1 MYIDPQLKKE
11 ILNLG
16 QEKKHLYLHKSGP
29 ASQVYLASYLQKQN
43 QSAVIIVP
51 PGRNINTYIH
61 LSKIFGL
68 NRNSTEKFWESSWQ
82 VFTGEQSA
90 KSQDWGN
97 LWSGL
102 FALLN
107 NKPFVSII
115 QSNLLL
121 NFLPPKQVV
130 EDSFMLLL
138 INEELSTDTIL
149 NQAISW
155 GYRRRT
161 TVSQSGEIALRGDIL
176 DIHPPGYDYP
186 VRIEFFDD
194 HMESIRTF
202 EPLSQRSVK
211 ELDECLIVPVSPC
224 ILDSEIVE
232 SAGAKLEHLKRVG
245 EINAATFHN
254 LQEKMT
260 LNPEHYPPGIFYE
273 SPGTWSDFIPED
285 SYFILD
291 DTNELR
297 AGLEEEEWSSKSRAL
312 EKSYPETL
320 IYQPA
325 VRARSMWHQSRQL
338 IFENLVIGRKNKGP
352 ELNEK
357 EIKNFSDMFWKPE
370 DNKRPWHALIAAL
383 KEWKKTANQVILS
396 FNTDKSRQK
405 FLSIVHEEGIKF
417 RTTYFPDEK
426 GLYAVVSKIG
436 IGMNLEWNH
445 IIILGEDVIQPKKSL
460 RGRAVKG
467 TFKGLD
473 QVDEVESED
482 LVVHRDYG
490 LGRFGGLHRV
500 RAGRSANDYLLI
512 YYANDDKLY
521 IPVDRF
527 ALVQKFKGPEG
538 TAPSLDRLGGTG
550 WTKTKDRVRKAIE
563 KIAKDLVDMYA
574 YRKVAKGYSY
584 GPAGEFFREFEAT
597 FGFEETQDQEQAI
610 RDVMDDMEKPE
621 PMDRL
626 ICGDVGFGK
635 TEVAMRAAFRAVQDG
650 KQVALLCPTT
660 VLAEQHYQNFR
671 QRMEDFSV
679 NVRMLSRF
687 VPKAR
692 QKTIIEAARRGEV
705 DIIIG
710 THRILSKDVILPN
723 LTLLILDEEQRF
735 GVKHKEKL
743 KKYRQN
749 VDVLALTATPIPRTL
764 QLSISGIR
772 TLSVIETPPIDRKP
786 VESSLIEKDDEFLQK
801 IIVRELERNG
811 QIFWVYN
818 RVQGIS
824 KVMEYVQ
831 TLAPE
836 ARVGMAHGQMPE
848 KELEETMHKF
858 WHHELDILVCTAI
871 IESGLDFPK
880 ANTLIVDQAQMFG
893 LGQLYQLRGRV
904 GRSDKQAYAYFMIS
918 SFSGLSEQAK
928 KRMQIILDMD
938 YLGAGFQ
945 VAMEDLRLRG
955 AGNLLGEVQSGQ
967 IGKVGLDLF
976 LDMLQEE
983 VSRQKGE
990 PLQTKDDLE
999 VSIGF
1004 PAFIPENFITD
1015 SKERLK
1021 YYRILS
1027 ACRDIECLDNIQ
1039 QEVKDRFGKIPQEFF
1054 NFLEIL
1060 RIKQILKPLGASKAD
1075 FQENR
1080 FIVEW
1085 PEQTTKLNPVE
1096 LVTWI
1101 EKHKDQARLIPPSK
1115 LELRLS
1121 SNESIDIGLKKI
1133 AALSEGL
1140 TRNLTEN

>member
-1 MYIDPQLKKE
+1 MYIDPQLKNE
-11 ILNLG
+11 ILNPG
-16 QEKKHLYLHKSGP
+16 QGKKHLYLHKSGP
-29 ASQVYLASYLQKQN
+29 ASQVYVASYLQKQN
-43 QSAVIIVP
+43 QSTVIIVP

-61 LSKIFGL
+61 LSEIFGL
-68 NRNSTEKFWESSWQ
+68 NRINTEKFWESSWQ
-82 VFTGEQSA
+82 IFSREQS
-90 KSQDWGN
+90 SQSQNWGD

-107 NKPFVSII
+107 NKPSVCII

-130 EDSFMLLL
+130 EDSFMLLMV
-138 INEELSTDTIL
+138 NEELEPEIIL
-149 NQAISW
+149 NRAINW

-176 DIHPPGYDYP
+176 DIFPPGYDYP
-186 VRIEFFDD
+186 VRIEFFDNQ
-194 HMESIRTF
+194 MESIRTF

-232 SAGAKLEHLKRVG
+232 SARARLEHLKKVG
-245 EINAATFHN
+245 EINSATFHD
-254 LQEKMT
+254 LHEKMT

-273 SPGTWSDFIPED
+273 SPAAWSDFIPAD

-297 AGLEEEEWSSKSRAL
+297 TGLEEEEWSSKSRAL

-325 VRARSMWHQSRQL
+325 VRARSMWQNSRQL

-357 EIKNFSDMFWKPE
+357 NIKSFSDMFWKPE

-383 KEWKKTANQVILS
+383 KEWRKTANQVILS
-396 FNTDKSRQK
+396 FNSDKSRQK
-405 FLSIVHEEGIKF
+405 FLSIVDEEGIKF
-417 RTTYFPDEK
+417 RTTYLPDEK

-436 IGMNLEWNH
+436 SGMNLEWNH
-445 IIILGEDVIQPKKSL
+445 IIILGEDVIQPKKNL

-473 QVDEVESED
+473 QVDEVEPDD

-500 RAGRSANDYLLI
+500 RAGKSANDYLLI

-538 TAPSLDRLGGTG
+538 IAPSLDRLGGTG
-550 WTKTKDRVRKAIE
+550 WSKTKDRVRKAIE
-563 KIAKDLVDMYA
+563 KIARDLVDMYA

-597 FGFEETQDQEQAI
+597 FGFEETHDQEQAI

-650 KQVALLCPTT
+650 KQVAILCPTT

-723 LTLLILDEEQRF
+723 ITLLILDEEQRF

-772 TLSVIETPPIDRKP
+772 TLSVIETPPVDRKP

-801 IIVRELERNG
+801 IIIRELERNG

-818 RVQGIS
+818 RVQGLS
-824 KVMEYVQ
+824 EVMEYVQ

-871 IESGLDFPK
+871 IESGLDFPR
-880 ANTLIVDQAQMFG
+880 ANTLIVDKAEMFG

-918 SFSGLSEQAK
+918 SFTGLSEQAK

-990 PLQTKDDLE
+990 PLQARDDLE

-1004 PAFIPENFITD
+1004 PAFIPEKFITD
-1015 SKERLK
+1015 SRERLK

-1027 ACRDIECLDNIQ
+1027 ACRDVQCLDNIQ
-1039 QEVKDRFGKIPQEFF
+1039 QEIKDRFGKIPQELSIFI
-1054 NFLEIL
+1054 EIL
-1060 RIKQILKPLGASKAD
+1060 KIKQILKPIGAARAD

-1085 PEQTTKLNPVE
+1085 PEQTTDLNPLK

-1101 EKHKDQARLIPPSK
+1101 ENHKDQARLIPPSK

-1121 SNESIDIGLKKI
+1121 NNESIGNGLKEI
-1133 AALSEGL
+1133 AALSEDLSG
-1140 TRNLTEN
+1140 NLTEN